1 MTLVKIN
8 GFKRFIASLKLSV
21 AVFWRVSFCGRKI
34 ARKLETRV
42 DL

>member
-8 GFKRFIASLKLSV
+8 DSEGFIVSLKLSV